1 MDESDLMSRCDGQ
14 LEDWFLQQGMVYG
27 RIFADRKC
35 RFPDG
40 FFLHTSEVLEASD
53 KPLKEGSIIETR
65 NSVYLLGKPH
75 KLAGG
80 GDNND
85 TNILSEDNQDN

>member
-40 FFLHTSEVLEASD
+40 FFLHTSEVLEASH
-53 KPLKEGSIIETR
+53 KPLKEGAIIETC

-75 KLAGG
+75 KPTGG